1 MHIGTVDPGGEVL
14 QYDQSSIMSVEN
26 QELTMVLH
34 GPAVF
39 DSGEAGWLMDTIN
52 PSRSIVAGVIA
63 RTAAE
68 ESNLPVEF
76 CEEQP
81 SAILSREQGDAFLV
95 NRGRSGESGYVFGDI
110 IAGRLEGKK
119 GLVHVECSCRTVWV
133 WNGGD
138 ETLAAALAEITGY
151 ELKTVRNSLQTDGT
165 TRTIRGCVPGEPV
178 FVNGIVVG
186 NATAPSV
193 ILRAPGG
200 ILECIAGIELKAHG
214 LEKLHRG
221 GRLDLASAWCK
232 SGSLRASRA
241 RLTMAGRGR
250 GRILVIDH
258 CGHELYRRL
267 NEEVCGVL
275 SIGDDTTAVCAHIC
289 AHRGIPVFGIVDGDC
304 DGIIQAAYAPG
315 SVVVEA
321 LYERD
326 DDLGAEI
333 AGSLD
338 AGWHEWSAWT
348 GEMLEALRE
357 RARVVADTREQ
368 A

>member
-1 MHIGTVDPGGEVL
+1 
-14 QYDQSSIMSVEN
+14 
-26 QELTMVLH
+26 MVLH

-39 DSGEAGWLMDTIN
+39 DSGEAGWLMNTID
-52 PSRSIVAGVIA
+52 PFRSIVAGVIA

-76 CEEQP
+76 CEEPP
-81 SAILSREQGDAFLV
+81 SAILSREHDGAFLV

-110 IAGRLEGKK
+110 IAGRLEGKR
-119 GLVHVECSCRTVWV
+119 GLVHVECSCETIWV

-138 ETLAAALAEITGY
+138 EALAAELAEITGY
-151 ELKTVRNSLQTDGT
+151 KLKTARSSPQTDGA

-193 ILRAPGG
+193 ILSAPGG
-200 ILECIAGIELKAHG
+200 ILECVAGIEPKAHG

-221 GRLDLASAWCK
+221 GRLDLATAWCK
-232 SGSLRASRA
+232 SGSLRARRA
-241 RLTMAGRGR
+241 RHAMAGRER
-250 GRILVIDH
+250 GHILIIDH

-304 DGIIQAAYAPG
+304 DGIIEAAYAPG

-321 LYERD
+321 LDERD

-333 AGSLD
+333 ARSLD

-348 GEMLEALRE
+348 GEMLGALRE
-357 RARVVADTREQ
+357 RARVVVDTREQ
-368 A
+368 G